1 MLGLFRR
8 KGKPEEESPLAPAD
22 PIPASEPKAFCIAL
36 SWKGLLG
43 LVLIFCILQIWMFLI
58 GMWAAQRIVFPSAQT
73 ALPAPAGQ
81 KTAERAQQE
90 PIPPPAAAA
99 KEAGSSSS
107 TQ

>member
-1 MLGLFRR
+1 MLGFFRR
-8 KGKPEEESPLAPAD
+8 KGKPEEGSPLALAEPA
-22 PIPASEPKAFCIAL
+22 PAREPKAFCIAL

-43 LVLIFCILQIWMFLI
+43 LVLIFCILQLWMFLI

-81 KTAERAQQE
+81 KTTERLQRE
-90 PIPPPAAAA
+90 PVPPSAAAA
-99 KEAGSSSS
+99 EEAASS